1 MFKFS
6 QKNEDTCVQLECVS
20 SILFSNFPNY
30 RQKKEDILHQQ
41 LTLGHIPNKQIAE
54 TDNVVTGVRTPGT
67 LLRDAVHRV
76 PQGNPRGD
84 QDANNCTTVPLS
96 LTPDNFSRFAIL
108 PSIPRDR
115 EGSTHCLGIVKM
127 TVWGPGS
134 LSPLRRGYLKL
145 AKVFRFWR

>member
-1 MFKFS
+1 M
-6 QKNEDTCVQLECVS
+6 
-20 SILFSNFPNY
+20 
-30 RQKKEDILHQQ
+30 HQQ
-41 LTLGHIPNKQIAE
+41 LTLVHIPNKRIAK

-76 PQGNPRGD
+76 PQGDPRGD

-96 LTPDNFSRFAIL
+96 LTPDNCSRFAIL
-108 PSIPRDR
+108 PSIPRDP
-115 EGSTHCLGIVKM
+115 EGSTHCLGKVKL

-145 AKVFRFWR
+145 EKVFRFSRRRGDDGLFFMILRRNSKGTPRGVLTALLNSSFGNG